1 MTCCEN
7 LNLTDFMT
15 SEKISLLNRHSGP
28 TVTFLTPPFDR
39 SSMATSTHDARI
51 ELAMA
56 DLANQAKPNLMAT
69 SKKYG
74 VARMTL
80 RDRFT
85 GQSLSKQAAASKYR

>member
-1 MTCCEN
+1 
-7 LNLTDFMT
+7 
-15 SEKISLLNRHSGP
+15 
-28 TVTFLTPPFDR
+28 
-39 SSMATSTHDARI
+39 MATSTHDARI

-85 GQSLSKQAAASKYR
+85 GQSLSKQAAASKYRQYLTLV